1 MKICISYG
9 ELKAAGFKVNAK
21 GVEQIMNDQM
31 PEMDIAYLLDYANLE
46 YRDDMGEVCIL
57 LPPIGGIPIIQ
68 T

>member
-21 GVEQIMNDQM
+21 GIEQFMNQQM
-31 PEMDIAYLLDYANLE
+31 PEMDFDFLSDYAPYE
-46 YRDDMGEVCIL
+46 YRDNSSEVFIL
-57 LPPIGGIPIIQ
+57 LPPIDAAPIIQ